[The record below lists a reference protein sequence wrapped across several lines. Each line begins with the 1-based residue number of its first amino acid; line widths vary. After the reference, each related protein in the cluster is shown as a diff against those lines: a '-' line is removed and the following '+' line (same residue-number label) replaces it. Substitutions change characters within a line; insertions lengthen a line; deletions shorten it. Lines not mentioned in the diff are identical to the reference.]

1 MNPGIGELIIFNDVT
16 DVPVSSFALT
26 WSGRWVQKLK
36 PRGPV
41 VVSGSVP
48 DIQIEA

>member
-1 MNPGIGELIIFNDVT
+1 MNRGIGELIIFNDVT
-16 DVPVSSFALT
+16 DVPVSSFVLS
-26 WSGRWVQKLK
+26 WSGRWQ

-48 DIQIEA
+48 GIQIEA